1 MSTNDPILGAI
12 QAAPVYFDRD
22 ASCEKACLLIAQAGE
37 AGCTLA
43 AFGETWLPGYP
54 FYVYSADQNNELWW
68 EVAARYLD
76 QAVEIPSATTDALCK
91 AAKKA
96 GLDVVIGVAERDTR
110 TRGTVYCTQLFI
122 SREGDILGKHRKLKP
137 TMQERVAWGE
147 GDGSDLVVFDRPYG
161 RLSGLNCWEHQM
173 VLPGYALIAQGTQFH
188 VGCWPG
194 DERAAPKPPLS
205 LWARQHLLSR
215 AFAAQAAC
223 YVICAAGLLIPEAID
238 DRYRALA
245 FEITGDSVI
254 IDPRGEIIAGPIR
267 AREEILLANVS
278 LDLLRAAKI
287 ACNSAGHYSRR
298 DVFDLTVR
306 GVSVYR

>member
-1 MSTNDPILGAI
+1 MAGGPILGAI
-12 QAAPVYFDRD
+12 QAAPVFFDRD
-22 ASCEKACLLIAQAGE
+22 ASCEKACRLIAQAGQ

-54 FYVYSADQNNELWW
+54 FHVYSADQNSSLWW

-76 QAVEIPSATTDALCK
+76 QSVEIPSATTDALRK

-96 GLDVVIGVAERDTR
+96 GLDVVIGVAERDAG

-137 TMQERVAWGE
+137 TMLERVAWGE
-147 GDGSDLVVFDRPYG
+147 GDGSDLVVFERPYG

-173 VLPGYALIAQGTQFH
+173 MLPGYTLIAQGTQFH

-194 DERAAPKPPLS
+194 DERAAPEPPQS

-223 YVICAAGLLIPEAID
+223 YVICAAGLVRPDAVEE
-238 DRYRALA
+238 RFRSLA
-245 FEITGDSVI
+245 FEITGDSI
-254 IDPRGEIIAGPIR
+254 IVDPRGEIVAGPLH
-267 AREEILLANVS
+267 AKEEILVAKAS
-278 LDLLRAAKI
+278 MELLCAAKVASDI
-287 ACNSAGHYSRR
+287 AGHYSRR
-298 DVFDLTVR
+298 DVFDLSVR
-306 GVSVYR
+306 GVSVHR